1 MKPRFRKRK
10 SLAQGHPAGHGK
22 YCQTLGHP
30 GQDARE
36 ATKRPHRVGGVRAGR
51 PVCELSCATGLNSPE
66 PPRSR
71 NLRAPRP
78 SPNGRAFYSEPP
90 GQLLGSVPAR
100 AQPQARVLSQ
110 SRLGTQGGGCCC
122 CPCLEMGPRGSERP
136 GALAQVTTECRS
148 WGRDLLLDVRFGL
161 LTPAGISQACPDPR
175 ASVPAA

>member
-36 ATKRPHRVGGVRAGR
+36 ATKRPHRVGVLSVSCPVRQ
-51 PVCELSCATGLNSPE
+51 GLT
-66 PPRSR
+66 PRSR

-78 SPNGRAFYSEPP
+78 SPNGRTFYSEPP

-100 AQPQARVLSQ
+100 AQPQARAGLSVHVFCH
-110 SRLGTQGGGCCC
+110 RAAWI
-122 CPCLEMGPRGSERP
+122 PREV
-136 GALAQVTTECRS
+136 GAAVVPVWRWDREAP
-148 WGRDLLLDVRFGL
+148 RDLVPWLRSPLSAGAGVGIYFLTSGL
-161 LTPAGISQACPDPR
+161 
-175 ASVPAA
+175 AS

>member
-30 GQDARE
+30 RQDARE

-51 PVCELSCATGLNSPE
+51 PVCKLSCATGLNSPE
-66 PPRSR
+66 PSRSR

-100 AQPQARVLSQ
+100 AQPQARAGLSVHVFCH
-110 SRLGTQGGGCCC
+110 RAAWV
-122 CPCLEMGPRGSERP
+122 PREV
-136 GALAQVTTECRS
+136 GAAVVPVWRWDREAP
-148 WGRDLLLDVRFGL
+148 RDLVPWLRSPLSAGAGVGIYFLTSGL
-161 LTPAGISQACPDPR
+161 
-175 ASVPAA
+175 AS